1 MYKNIKNKPK
11 RTPVLVWQEG
21 GLYIAKSLDL
31 DVVSQGSTK
40 EESLASLKEMIEQ
53 YFSTEISIAS
63 LFSDKITREIQ
74 VAIWSSLGNSKL
86 FS

>member
-21 GLYIAKSLDL
+21 GLDIAKSLDL

-63 LFSDKITREIQ
+63 LFSDKNI
-74 VAIWSSLGNSKL
+74 SLEKL
-86 FS
+86 ELS